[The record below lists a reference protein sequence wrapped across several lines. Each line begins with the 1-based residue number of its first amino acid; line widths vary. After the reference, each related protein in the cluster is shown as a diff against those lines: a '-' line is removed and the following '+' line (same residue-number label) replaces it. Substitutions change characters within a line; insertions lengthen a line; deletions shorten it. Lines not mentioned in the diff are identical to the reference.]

1 MFVLVVRLDY
11 QSLFSGTGP
20 RKRRKSSLVG
30 WPHEKTYYEK
40 LHGQLI
46 PILYFADPVCWPS
59 KWFNDQGLISVS
71 NYISPKMWLKMCRLQ
86 LTWTFLT
93 GEFFNV
99 SALLDSKDLA
109 KWQID
114 FAEGTNSALKQ
125 VLLYKYLIGL
135 RIEECKLL
143 FLETVVYSGRRKW
156 RGQCSH

>member
-1 MFVLVVRLDY
+1 MFQTNPAKVFQKLMAPLY
-11 QSLFSGTGP
+11 AYSMEIECSYWSLGSITQSLFSGTGP

-46 PILYFADPVCWPS
+46 PILYFADPVLWPS

-99 SALLDSKDLA
+99 SALLGSKDLA

-125 VLLYKYLIGL
+125 VLLYK
-135 RIEECKLL
+135 
-143 FLETVVYSGRRKW
+143 
-156 RGQCSH
+156 

>member
-1 MFVLVVRLDY
+1 MFVLVVGLDY

-93 GEFFNV
+93 GEFFNYLPSWAQKTLLSGKSTLLKELTPRLNKFYYINRPQDWRMQIVV
-99 SALLDSKDLA
+99 S
-109 KWQID
+109 
-114 FAEGTNSALKQ
+114 GNSG
-125 VLLYKYLIGL
+125 IL
-135 RIEECKLL
+135 RK
-143 FLETVVYSGRRKW
+143 TQMTRPM
-156 RGQCSH
+156 